1 MIQVPKIQ
9 DKLYKLVGLRQPFNP
24 ALPVLDADN
33 KTSRSGYIVNDNPLV
48 KLDYLK
54 DTQDFVDI
62 SDTQFNT
69 LLRNMQRDSIASI
82 ANVVFNDADYIDRNL
97 LFKKA
102 INKVDVTTLTDGF
115 VGWGVELD
123 DKKNVAFEI
132 TRILLNFQGTGD
144 FKLLLFNTSQDTPI
158 FEKVITISST
168 HQEVQL
174 NWVIDNSA
182 DTYKGDYYLGY
193 LTTGLTIQPFD
204 REFENADVKSIIT
217 HMHFRRIEVVG
228 HNTETLWDIDD
239 NEGLSDDIGLNPDI
253 TVYDDFTDLILQN
266 ERLFAE
272 AINLD
277 FQINFMSTYTA
288 SLRSNKE
295 QRKSMDLINRVLLE
309 INGQRGE
316 RRIVGLAEKLFIST
330 TQIKKEVKK
339 LKEGYF
345 SEGIFV
351 STIS

>member
-1 MIQVPKIQ
+1 VFQVTKIQ
-9 DKLYKLVGLRQPFNP
+9 DALYKLVGLRQPFSP
-24 ALPVLDADN
+24 DLPVLDADN
-33 KTSRSGYIVNDNPLV
+33 LTSRSGYIVNDNPLV

-54 DTQDFVDI
+54 DSQDFVDI

-69 LLRNMQRDSIASI
+69 LLRNMQRDSISSI

-97 LFKKA
+97 LFKNA
-102 INKVDVTTLTDGF
+102 MNKVDVSVLPDGF
-115 VGWGVELD
+115 VGWRIEVD

-144 FKLLLFNTSQDTPI
+144 FKLLLFNTSKDIPL

-174 NWVIDNSA
+174 NFVIDNSA
-182 DTYKGDYYLGY
+182 DTYKGEYYLGY
-193 LTTGLTIQPFD
+193 LTAGLTIQPFD
-204 REFENADVKSIIT
+204 REFENADIKSNIT
-217 HMHFRRIEVVG
+217 HLHFERIEVVG

-239 NEGLSDDIGLNPDI
+239 NDGLSDDIGLNPDI
-253 TVYDDFTDLILQN
+253 TVYEDFTDLIVQN
-266 ERLFAE
+266 EKLFAE

-277 FQINFMSTYTA
+277 FQISFLSTYTS
-288 SLRSNKE
+288 SLRSNRNE
-295 QRKSMDLINRVLLE
+295 RKAMDLINRVLLE
-309 INGQRGE
+309 INGQFGE
-316 RRIVGLAEKLFIST
+316 RRIIGLKDQLFRSI
-330 TQIKKEVKK
+330 TQIKEEVKK